1 MVAVPPEFYE
11 DTTYPLIKITNT
23 DHIAQGA
30 RMIATFRC
38 LFQRMFLVCV
48 FVPLVGVAA
57 AFAQAPVDAPE
68 DQFWVTDQAGVL
80 GIAAVKSLTDNA
92 KAFEAQTTNQVVV
105 VTVNSLAG
113 WTVER
118 YGRWLG
124 NTWGIGQADQDNG
137 VVLLV
142 APNDRRVRIEVGRG
156 LESTLTDK
164 TAQSIIDHEILPRF
178 RDDDLQGGIVAGHQA
193 ILQALGGEYREP
205 TDWESFLFLLLLP
218 FFAIG
223 RFFGFGGGFLGG
235 GGSFGGGGAS
245 GSW

>member
-1 MVAVPPEFYE
+1 M
-11 DTTYPLIKITNT
+11 
-23 DHIAQGA
+23 
-30 RMIATFRC
+30 RATFFC
-38 LFQRMFLVCV
+38 LSQRMFWLCV
-48 FVPLVGVAA
+48 FVPFLWVTAA
-57 AFAQAPVDAPE
+57 LAQAPDDAPE

-80 GIAAVKSLTDNA
+80 SISAIKSLTDSA
-92 KAFEAQTTNQVVV
+92 KAFEAETTNQVVV

-124 NTWGIGQADQDNG
+124 NTWGIGQADANNG
-137 VVLLV
+137 VLLLV

-156 LESTLTDK
+156 LEDTLPDRI
-164 TAQSIIDHEILPRF
+164 AQSIIDNEILPRF
-178 RDDDLQGGIVAGHQA
+178 RDDDLEGGIVAGHQA
-193 ILQALGGEYREP
+193 ILLALGGKYREP
-205 TDWESFLFLLLLP
+205 TNWESFLFLLFLP

-235 GGSFGGGGAS
+235 GGLFGGGGAS

>member
-1 MVAVPPEFYE
+1 M
-11 DTTYPLIKITNT
+11 
-23 DHIAQGA
+23 
-30 RMIATFRC
+30 
-38 LFQRMFLVCV
+38 CV
-48 FVPLVGVAA
+48 FVPFVWVSTAL
-57 AFAQAPVDAPE
+57 AQAPTDVPE

-80 GIAAVKSLTDNA
+80 SISAIKSLTDKA
-92 KAFEAQTTNQVVV
+92 KAFEAETTTQLVV

-124 NTWGIGQADQDNG
+124 NTWGIGQADADNG

-156 LESTLTDK
+156 LEGTLSDR
-164 TAQSIIDHEILPRF
+164 TAQSIIDNEILPRF
-178 RDDDLQGGIVAGHQA
+178 RDEDMQGGIVAGHQA
-193 ILQALGGEYREP
+193 ILLALGGEYREP
-205 TDWESFLFLLLLP
+205 TQWESFLFLLFLP

-223 RFFGFGGGFLGG
+223 RLFGFGGGFLGG
-235 GGSFGGGGAS
+235 GGLFGGGGAS

>member
-1 MVAVPPEFYE
+1 MPFLWM
-11 DTTYPLIKITNT
+11 TT
-23 DHIAQGA
+23 
-30 RMIATFRC
+30 
-38 LFQRMFLVCV
+38 
-48 FVPLVGVAA
+48 AA
-57 AFAQAPVDAPE
+57 AQSPEGAPE
-68 DQFWVTDQAGVL
+68 DQFWVTDQADVL
-80 GIAAVKSLTDNA
+80 SISAIKSMTDAA
-92 KAFEAQTTNQVVV
+92 KAFEEQTSNQVVV

-124 NTWGIGQADQDNG
+124 NTWGIGQRDANNG
-137 VVLLV
+137 VLLLV
-142 APNDRRVRIEVGRG
+142 APDDRRVRIEVGRG
-156 LESTLTDK
+156 LETTLPDR

-178 RDDDLQGGIVAGHQA
+178 REDDLQGGILAGHQA

-205 TDWESFLFLLLLP
+205 TDWEQFLFLLFLP

-235 GGSFGGGGAS
+235 GGLFGGGGAS

>member
-1 MVAVPPEFYE
+1 MLAN
-11 DTTYPLIKITNT
+11 I
-23 DHIAQGA
+23 
-30 RMIATFRC
+30 RC
-38 LFQRMFLVCV
+38 LSLKMFW
-48 FVPLVGVAA
+48 VGVLVPFIWVTTAL
-57 AFAQAPVDAPE
+57 AQAPTGAPG
-68 DQFWVTDQAGVL
+68 DRFWVTDQAGVL
-80 GIAAVKSLTDNA
+80 SISAVKSLTDNA
-92 KAFEAQTTNQVVV
+92 RAFEAETTVQVVV

-113 WTVER
+113 WTVES

-124 NTWGIGQADQDNG
+124 NTWGIGQAVADNG

-156 LESTLTDK
+156 LESTLSDQ
-164 TAQSIIDHEILPRF
+164 TAQSIIDNEILPKF
-178 RDDDLQGGIVAGHQA
+178 RDEDLQGGIVAGHQA

-205 TDWESFLFLLLLP
+205 TNWDSLVLLLFLP

-223 RFFGFGGGFLGG
+223 RMLGFGGSFLGG

>member
-1 MVAVPPEFYE
+1 MFTE
-11 DTTYPLIKITNT
+11 L
-23 DHIAQGA
+23 H
-30 RMIATFRC
+30 R
-38 LFQRMFLVCV
+38 LFLLLT
-48 FVPLVGVAA
+48 FVPLMWCVAA
-57 AFAQAPVDAPE
+57 YAQSPDGAPE

-80 GIAAVKSLTDNA
+80 DIATIKRLTDNA
-92 KAFEAQTTNQVVV
+92 KKMEEQTSHQVVV

-124 NTWGIGQADQDNG
+124 NRWGVGQADKDNG

-156 LESTLTDK
+156 LERGITDAV
-164 TAQSIIDHEILPRF
+164 AQSIIDNEILPRF
-178 RDDDLQGGIVAGHQA
+178 RNDDLQGGIVAGHKA
-193 ILQALGGEYREP
+193 IIQALGGEYRAP
-205 TDWESFLFLLLLP
+205 TNWESFLFLLFLP

-223 RFFGFGGGFLGG
+223 RFFGFGGGFAGG

>member
-1 MVAVPPEFYE
+1 MA
-11 DTTYPLIKITNT
+11 
-23 DHIAQGA
+23 
-30 RMIATFRC
+30 
-38 LFQRMFLVCV
+38 V
-48 FVPLVGVAA
+48 FVPFVWVMS
-57 AFAQAPVDAPE
+57 AFAQTPTDAPE
-68 DQFWVTDQAGVL
+68 DQFWVTDQAGIL
-80 GIAAVKSLTDNA
+80 SISEIQRLTSNA
-92 KAFEAQTTNQVVV
+92 KTFEEETSNQVVI
-105 VTVNSLAG
+105 VTVKSLAG

-124 NTWGIGQADQDNG
+124 NTWGVGQVDKDNG

-156 LESTLTDK
+156 LESELSDA
-164 TAQSIIDHEILPRF
+164 TAQSIIDHEILPKF
-178 RDDDLQGGIVAGHQA
+178 RDDDLSGGIIAGHQA

-205 TDWESFLFLLLLP
+205 TDWESFMFLLLLP

>member
-1 MVAVPPEFYE
+1 MLA
-11 DTTYPLIKITNT
+11 N
-23 DHIAQGA
+23 
-30 RMIATFRC
+30 FRC
-38 LFQRMFLVCV
+38 LSQKMFWVCV
-48 FVPLVGVAA
+48 VVPFFWVTTAL
-57 AFAQAPVDAPE
+57 AQAPTDAPE

-80 GIAAVKSLTDNA
+80 SISAIKRLTDNA
-92 KAFEAQTTNQVVV
+92 KAFEAETTTQVVV

-124 NTWGIGQADQDNG
+124 NTWGIGQTDANNG

-156 LESTLTDK
+156 LEGTLTDR
-164 TAQSIIDHEILPRF
+164 TAQSIIDNEILPRF
-178 RDDDLQGGIVAGHQA
+178 RDEDLQGGIVAGHQA

-205 TDWESFLFLLLLP
+205 TDWESFLFLLFLP

-223 RFFGFGGGFLGG
+223 RFFGFGGSFLGG